1 MPVNTQYIGSGQTTT
16 LGVSAWSFG
25 GTVNVG
31 SSTSL
36 LPAVNADVRGARL
49 LSRATTASATSVIL
63 NDGEMAIMF
72 QSATSCRLCFRSGN
86 TTYTWIATT
95 GGVL

>member
-1 MPVNTQYIGSGQTTT
+1 MPVNTQYIGSGQTAT

-63 NDGEMAIMF
+63 NDGEFAVMF

-95 GGVL
+95 GAVL